1 MPALQASILET
12 LNLGLLPGTQ
22 NRDVL
27 GSWMVAALEE
37 GRRAGGLGL
46 KGWESSI
53 FWKVCDDEIDSDT
66 HIRINLSEHLPTLI
80 EYLTLSTLN
89 PTILHEDIHPVPVAA
104 TPISSA
110 PLNKKG
116 ANKQGKSKTSS
127 APPSRQAATPVPP
140 PEDDEIFEERMTR
153 YRVGGLI
160 GLSWLLQQLPQVG
173 LTSLPEDLVTLL
185 RHPALWLAL
194 SSEPVDAANLPGSLG
209 TAQPPVRKA
218 GYGLLD
224 VLVNSYESI
233 MAEPEM
239 LKMVS
244 DAVLSSC
251 WREKEAV
258 VWESAGSAIA
268 KFIRSECQNLMGRR
282 CLIDAFC
289 RMARVL
295 DNYRRVRCRPP

>member
-1 MPALQASILET
+1 MPALRASILES

-27 GSWMVAALEE
+27 GSWMIAALEE

-46 KGWESSI
+46 RGWESSI
-53 FWKVCDDEIDSDT
+53 LWKAPDEEVGGDTVVRID
-66 HIRINLSEHLPTLI
+66 LQEHLPTLI

-89 PTILHEDIHPVPVAA
+89 PTILHEDIHPIPVAA
-104 TPISSA
+104 TPVSSA
-110 PLNKKG
+110 PLAKKG

-127 APPSRQAATPVPP
+127 VPPSRQAATPVPP
-140 PEDDEIFEERMTR
+140 PEDDEILEERMTR

-173 LTSLPEDLVTLL
+173 LTSLPEDLVILL
-185 RHPALWLAL
+185 RHPALWLSL
-194 SSEPVDAANLPGSLG
+194 SSEPVNAVNSPGSLG

-233 MAEPEM
+233 VAEPEM

-244 DAVLSSC
+244 DAVLGSC

-268 KFIRSECQNLMGRR
+268 KFIRSEC
-282 CLIDAFC
+282 
-289 RMARVL
+289 
-295 DNYRRVRCRPP
+295 